1 MLTEEK
7 KNQEPVIQKLRVE
20 YNDLQESTSAKIAEM
35 HSQILDFTKQMM
47 DVSEKLSTTGK
58 SLEETTKER
67 NELAMELSHNKTEKG
82 LGDRENSLL
91 NNQLKTM
98 TADKDRMEQKL
109 SALANEVQMKDI
121 ELKALQQEVKH
132 LKDQS
137 ADMRSV
143 LQEKSN
149 DLAKSEEEK
158 TSLQEKL
165 QNSNEVVEKQKKD
178 LNDAQTR
185 VVSNFSQEE
194 DIKTQVALE
203 QANVLKYKSLYDKTR
218 AELNIM
224 KDQISNISSL
234 EDTLQQELYYSKSEA
249 DERLFEINQLK
260 SLISQLDYTQ
270 SKLVDKLKLTIAEL
284 EETKRSKK
292 EIEDMCSMQDEA
304 KSEVEVSK
312 LKSVIKDVDSEKDK
326 LQNELDSKCERIKKL
341 EEVVENQSMELH
353 SAKIELSNSQ
363 IKIRDVEQGFKSFK
377 DEYDSILGQCKRLH
391 ADNLAVQKE
400 NSNARQEINALS
412 EDMTQMARE
421 QQIVNAD
428 LVKAVNERNDLHDEF
443 QVLQRK
449 TIEQEKII
457 EMKLKEIKEYTIA
470 YKDLGIDNQE
480 VLAKISHLERE
491 IMEKNALLVAKDS
504 ELNSM
509 NDILSNLEVENRQAV
524 SDLTSYEAAT
534 SELTNALSTAES
546 QIDKESRDKVTLIER
561 ANISK
566 QNALLLESTRN
577 AMQNELYKM
586 EVKTDTL
593 SKTLENVR
601 DENVYLREQF
611 TQQDSKEK
619 NLESII
625 ADFRNRTFASAQVGK
640 EVEASDS
647 YMILQADLERT
658 TADYEKVSK
667 LYSELKET
675 SLAESAH
682 SFGIA
687 DATKEIESLRSDNE
701 RLIDLLAKAETEST
715 ELRVKAEDALEDNKA
730 LQKAVMA
737 SPRKG
742 SGSSSSTSRDSA
754 GSTPASK
761 GMPGKSPRGKLQEQL
776 QALKQENLRLRSN
789 LEATQ
794 ATVGKMGSEINKV
807 RAEYESVVREFTGLG
822 DE

>member
-1 MLTEEK
+1 
-7 KNQEPVIQKLRVE
+7 
-20 YNDLQESTSAKIAEM
+20 
-35 HSQILDFTKQMM
+35 
-47 DVSEKLSTTGK
+47 
-58 SLEETTKER
+58 
-67 NELAMELSHNKTEKG
+67 
-82 LGDRENSLL
+82 
-91 NNQLKTM
+91 
-98 TADKDRMEQKL
+98 
-109 SALANEVQMKDI
+109 
-121 ELKALQQEVKH
+121 
-132 LKDQS
+132 
-137 ADMRSV
+137 
-143 LQEKSN
+143 
-149 DLAKSEEEK
+149 
-158 TSLQEKL
+158 
-165 QNSNEVVEKQKKD
+165 
-178 LNDAQTR
+178 
-185 VVSNFSQEE
+185 
-194 DIKTQVALE
+194 
-203 QANVLKYKSLYDKTR
+203 
-218 AELNIM
+218 
-224 KDQISNISSL
+224 
-234 EDTLQQELYYSKSEA
+234 
-249 DERLFEINQLK
+249 
-260 SLISQLDYTQ
+260 
-270 SKLVDKLKLTIAEL
+270 
-284 EETKRSKK
+284 
-292 EIEDMCSMQDEA
+292 
-304 KSEVEVSK
+304 
-312 LKSVIKDVDSEKDK
+312 
-326 LQNELDSKCERIKKL
+326 
-341 EEVVENQSMELH
+341 
-353 SAKIELSNSQ
+353 
-363 IKIRDVEQGFKSFK
+363 
-377 DEYDSILGQCKRLH
+377 
-391 ADNLAVQKE
+391 
-400 NSNARQEINALS
+400 
-412 EDMTQMARE
+412 
-421 QQIVNAD
+421 
-428 LVKAVNERNDLHDEF
+428 
-443 QVLQRK
+443 
-449 TIEQEKII
+449 
-457 EMKLKEIKEYTIA
+457 
-470 YKDLGIDNQE
+470 
-480 VLAKISHLERE
+480 
-491 IMEKNALLVAKDS
+491 MEKNALLVAKDS

-601 DENVYLREQF
+601 DENVYLREQL